1 MKYKLKKWYPSL
13 PKDWE
18 VGMEVGQD
26 DRFKSYY
33 SPCNGKYKE
42 FFVNFEQVEQNEE
55 FWEKVV
61 PKEFEIL
68 KRQTYPCQGAS
79 NGGNYQVIESVKRL
93 SDGEVFTIGDK
104 DRISKL
110 QHDGSFTIDE
120 FYFDCNNDKLLCNGK
135 CTGNGHVS
143 ITKIEHCKKPLF
155 TTEDGVEMFEGDTFY
170 WYAQSIN
177 EIMKSTV
184 KKGATET
191 DSNRFKKFSNIES
204 AQSYYNFEQKLF
216 SAND

>member
-1 MKYKLKKWYPSL
+1 KIGLITDREIKGNNKYDVKI
-13 PKDWE
+13 
-18 VGMEVGQD
+18 
-26 DRFKSYY
+26 Y
-33 SPCNGKYKE
+33 S
-42 FFVNFEQVEQNEE
+42 
-55 FWEKVV
+55 
-61 PKEFEIL
+61 I
-68 KRQTYPCQGAS
+68 
-79 NGGNYQVIESVKRL
+79 KRL

-104 DRISKL
+104 VRISKL

-184 KKGATET
+184 K
-191 DSNRFKKFSNIES
+191 
-204 AQSYYNFEQKLF
+204 
-216 SAND
+216 